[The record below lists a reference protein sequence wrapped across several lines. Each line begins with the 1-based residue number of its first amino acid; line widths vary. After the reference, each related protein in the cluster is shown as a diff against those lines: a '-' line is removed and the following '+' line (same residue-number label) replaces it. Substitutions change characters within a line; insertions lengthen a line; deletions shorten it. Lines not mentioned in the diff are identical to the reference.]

1 MDERPAPS
9 DSAEGPV
16 GAYLVATEPIAR
28 RIADA
33 LAEALDPQEAT
44 SAAVAEPDGTWGVEI
59 TFQRAPDEAA
69 VRALVSIAA
78 GEECADALCFR
89 PLARQDWVASSLA
102 GLDPVVAGRFV
113 VHGAHSRTQVGPNR
127 IGIEIEAALAFG
139 TGHHGTTR
147 GCLLALDRVVKRHG
161 RKRVRRSQS
170 TRPYRILDLGTGSG
184 ALLCATLSEF
194 PRAFGIGV
202 DQQERA
208 CRIARENLAACRLAA
223 RGVIVCG
230 NWGAALAGGFDLVV
244 ANPPYIASG
253 AIGTLAPEVRDH
265 DPRPALD
272 GGPDGLAAYRA
283 IAADLD
289 RLLAPDGTAIVEI
302 GHDQAESAPA
312 CFRQAG
318 WSSISLKRDLENQPR
333 ALVLRR

>member
-33 LAEALDPQEAT
+33 LAEALDPHEAA

-78 GEECADALCFR
+78 GEECGDALCFR

-102 GLDPVVAGRFV
+102 GLDPVVAGRFI
-113 VHGAHSRTQVGPNR
+113 VHGAHSRAEIRPNH
-127 IGIEIEAALAFG
+127 IAIEIEAALAFG

-161 RKRVRRSQS
+161 RKRVRRSESTQS
-170 TRPYRILDLGTGSG
+170 YRILDLGTGTGVLAIAAVKAFRVRALASDLDRWAVITARQNAG
-184 ALLCATLSEF
+184 LNKVPALLDVIQA
-194 PRAFGIGV
+194 AGV
-202 DQQERA
+202 SAKRFRESGPFDLIFANILLRPLQQ
-208 CRIARENLAACRLAA
+208 LAAPLARLVAPGGQLVLSGLLA
-223 RGVIVCG
+223 PQGT
-230 NWGAALAGGFDLVV
+230 AALA
-244 ANPPYIASG
+244 
-253 AIGTLAPEVRDH
+253 T
-265 DPRPALD
+265 
-272 GGPDGLAAYRA
+272 YRA
-283 IAADLD
+283 QGLVLER
-289 RLLAPDGTAIVEI
+289 RLLVE
-302 GHDQAESAPA
+302 
-312 CFRQAG
+312 G
-318 WSSISLKRDLENQPR
+318 W
-333 ALVLRR
+333 ATLVLRRPAHAS